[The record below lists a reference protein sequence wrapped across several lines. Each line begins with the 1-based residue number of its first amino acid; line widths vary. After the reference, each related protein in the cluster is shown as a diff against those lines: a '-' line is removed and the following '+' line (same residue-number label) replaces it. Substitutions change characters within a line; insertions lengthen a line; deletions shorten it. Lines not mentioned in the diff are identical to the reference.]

1 MTIRVA
7 LIEDHPTTILG
18 VKSMLENAKD
28 IEFVKGFPTITAFFD
43 YVRFVRTGI
52 ALHPVDVVLLDLR
65 LADLS
70 MPYDNA
76 KALIDQKLKVLV
88 YSSLE
93 SPYLIRDVLRA
104 GVHGVFEKI

>member
-28 IEFVKGFPTITAFFD
+28 IEFVKGFPTVTAFFD

-76 KALIDQKLKVLV
+76 KALIDQKTKGISLFIIRISLS
-88 YSSLE
+88 YSRRITCRR
-93 SPYLIRDVLRA
+93 PWGLRK
-104 GVHGVFEKI
+104 E